1 MPSRAVHGVAFAGK
15 KLDMKVGQLPGKKRV
30 PCSFLPETESLHLK
44 MDDWNLEYDPF
55 LLGFR
60 PMFRGRML
68 NFQGVYRRWSPPNLL
83 REDALGEVVHPVRVW
98 PFPAW

>member
-44 MDDWNLEYDPF
+44 RLDADDKTIRRIVSF
-55 LLGFR
+55 G
-60 PMFRGRML
+60 GRMAS
-68 NFQGVYRRWSPPNLL
+68 FQVPSVFSVMQFL
-83 REDALGEVVHPVRVW
+83 
-98 PFPAW
+98 